1 MNTYAWRPPA
11 DHRTQGLWI
20 RDCGHF
26 RKTPVV
32 APVPVIHIVLTKRI
46 TASGNDKRHG
56 FSRLTVVYMLYYML
70 HACATYVMPL
80 LFSLSTRRLRISC
93 SIFWRQFI
101 TFSWSIRCLTSWSC
115 CQEKMHLAKQY
126 RNNMTINI
134 IRKLKL
140 VCLLIPHLCM
150 HQGKYKPSQK

>member
-1 MNTYAWRPPA
+1 MYMTDGQFNFVRKVLGLLSLLVSLRKLGILHRKLYIVTLQLPFMNTYAWRPPA
-11 DHRTQGLWI
+11 DHRAQELRI

-93 SIFWRQFI
+93 SIF
-101 TFSWSIRCLTSWSC
+101 
-115 CQEKMHLAKQY
+115 
-126 RNNMTINI
+126 
-134 IRKLKL
+134 
-140 VCLLIPHLCM
+140 
-150 HQGKYKPSQK
+150 